1 MFCDVFE
8 VQWPLYSII
17 SDGGQSSVQ
26 RCNICDVSFKS
37 HVRTCQIITLLSI
50 PFHFRFLSKF
60 EIQSSLFWPF
70 LDVRSDSCWE
80 VWDLWI
86 NSKFIIAPLHGIYL
100 NNNSRRQVQMF
111 LALKGIELRFF
122 HNWKISA
129 YSGDPRNIA
138 DPVVLDQRYSQLWLK
153 KLLVGF

>member
-1 MFCDVFE
+1 MFLRF
-8 VQWPLYSII
+8 
-17 SDGGQSSVQ
+17 SDHCIRLFLMVANHRSSDAIFAMY
-26 RCNICDVSFKS
+26 RSS
-37 HVRTCQIITLLSI
+37 HMSEHVKLTLLSI

-86 NSKFIIAPLHGIYL
+86 NSKFIIAPRHGIYL

-111 LALKGIELRFF
+111 LALKGRELRFF

-138 DPVVLDQRYSQLWLK
+138 DPVVLDQRYSQLGLK